1 MKKFTGAGIALL
13 LGTTAAYAGGM
24 DRSGQSIT
32 ALFEEGTY
40 AEISFGS
47 VSPDVTGVSAIAYG
61 GTASGNVAPNYT
73 QMGFAYKTD
82 VNENFSFA
90 LIVDN
95 PFGAMVEY
103 NTAGYLLN
111 GTAAD
116 VPTRG
121 YTLLGQYHLN
131 ENVSIYGG
139 PRLITASG
147 EYTRVFSGTTVYHAE
162 YSSDTDVGYV
172 VGAAYEIPEIALR
185 AALTYSSATEFEL
198 DGTGTDIGGAMTTTL
213 NAAMPQSVNLDLQ
226 SGIAENTLAFVNVR
240 WADWSEA
247 HLTDSNANS
256 TITPTGL
263 PAPNA
268 FVNPDRGVLS
278 DFTDSDVT
286 TFTVGIGR
294 KLSDNFAGQIAL
306 GYEKSTGIEASN
318 LAPTDGYKSISIG
331 GAYTFDNGMELS
343 GGVRYVDLGDA
354 TTSIASFTDNSVTA
368 IGLKL
373 AYNY

>member
-47 VSPDVTGVSAIAYG
+47 VSPDVTGVSAISYG

-198 DGTGTDIGGAMTTTL
+198 DGTGFDVGGAMSTSL
-213 NAAMPQSVNLDLQ
+213 NAVMPQSVNLDLQ

-247 HLTDSNANS
+247 HLTDTNANS
-256 TITPTGL
+256 TITPTGST
-263 PAPNA
+263 PA
-268 FVNPDRGVLS
+268 FVNPDQGVLS

-294 KLSDNFAGQIAL
+294 KFSENFAGQIAL